1 MSGASFR
8 CYLDL
13 SLGEQYI
20 NLRQALL
27 LYDEVWCSLPLRE
40 RHEAFLTQ
48 QSLTEADLL
57 MAVESGRLRF
67 VTTQPEERL
76 QLPFLES
83 VFERKSTAML
93 GRRTTAALIVAD
105 VVRTADIS
113 FLNDSAAVAAMVEVA
128 HLVSEVEGVPLQKV
142 LRGFLWPL
150 ASRRDGLQGLLVRG
164 SKAGPAMGLA
174 DLLSARLQAKSS
186 LDVELETR
194 IFSEA
199 VHIGHALNATVFGP
213 LNEPPAFTQ
222 LKCWIGRHLN
232 FHKNFNEQ
240 SSAMWLKN
248 EERLASGKDMLP
260 TIPLFDFDKSV
271 SIQEI
276 LEDSALGSVRSRGRG
291 LYTRLA
297 NLSSEERSG
306 EIERLNELL
315 RKRARRQSKQEI
327 ALDIA
332 DIGISVVDLII
343 GLFVPPVSA
352 IGRFSKPLIE
362 RARGNR
368 RVDSVIMK
376 LEDKMKITTE
386 SQDLEFLSRVSRV
399 ATFKVDRV

>member
-1 MSGASFR
+1 
-8 CYLDL
+8 
-13 SLGEQYI
+13 
-20 NLRQALL
+20 
-27 LYDEVWCSLPLRE
+27 
-40 RHEAFLTQ
+40 
-48 QSLTEADLL
+48 

-113 FLNDSAAVAAMVEVA
+113 FLNDSATVAAMVEVA

-174 DLLSARLQAKSS
+174 DLLSARLQAKSG

-260 TIPLFDFDKSV
+260 TIPLFDFDKLV